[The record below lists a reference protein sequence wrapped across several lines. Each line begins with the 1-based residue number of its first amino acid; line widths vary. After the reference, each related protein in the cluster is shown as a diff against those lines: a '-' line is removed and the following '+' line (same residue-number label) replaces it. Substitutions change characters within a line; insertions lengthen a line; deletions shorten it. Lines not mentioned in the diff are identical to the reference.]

1 MFSFFPLNSF
11 YMKHHKYICFTLRTW
26 IYEKKMWR
34 DNCANISDDQR
45 RRSCRYICARTQII
59 CEEINIGVWRRRR
72 SGFAQCNHSRS
83 TIDGEREKKW
93 HTTFLAGRQS
103 DQGTSPRITSTGSQ
117 PGIWNRTSDTADAF
131 LVDGTRK
138 SRKSKQ
144 RSLNGVRPVDR
155 SLRAKTTINHH
166 HGEVCPR
173 LITSP
178 HLIRPHTGTH
188 SRFRYFR
195 SQRHSVYYFP
205 YSCNRTEVSTY
216 MSQCNDYV
224 PQLPR
229 ASWKNTRIFF

>member
-1 MFSFFPLNSF
+1 LFSFFPLNSF
-11 YMKHHKYICFTLRTW
+11 YMEHHKYICFTLRTW

-131 LVDGTRK
+131 LVDGTSVYRGNRN
-138 SRKSKQ
+138 SGASTAW
-144 RSLNGVRPVDR
+144 D
-155 SLRAKTTINHH
+155 
-166 HGEVCPR
+166 R
-173 LITSP
+173 LIDRYAP
-178 HLIRPHTGTH
+178 RRRLIITMAKYAH
-188 SRFRYFR
+188 
-195 SQRHSVYYFP
+195 
-205 YSCNRTEVSTY
+205 
-216 MSQCNDYV
+216 
-224 PQLPR
+224 
-229 ASWKNTRIFF
+229 A